1 MSSERERRQSDSA
14 KAPRQSQTDEQ
25 HVPDAPPVREEY
37 PGPQETSTGE
47 RIDPGRT
54 EARPDSA
61 EERRGR
67 RRGAS

>member
-1 MSSERERRQSDSA
+1 MSSERRTG
-14 KAPRQSQTDEQ
+14 QTDTKQ
-25 HVPDAPPVREEY
+25 RAHVPANDPRVPEAPPAREEY

-47 RIDPGRT
+47 RIDPGAT
-54 EARPDSA
+54 APRPDSA